1 MNDHSTTFEAVTSSM
16 LKILKRGIFLV
27 QIVHWKAMHGNG
39 IN

>member
-16 LKILKRGIFLV
+16 LKILKEDFLV